1 MHIYIY
7 LQLPYPIEIKKCFK
21 FWKILFVVFL
31 HSINIPWWVILLFL
45 RGARRILSILLGPV
59 WGMGA

>member
-1 MHIYIY
+1 MHIF
-7 LQLPYPIEIKKCFK
+7 LQFPYRIEIKNFFK

-45 RGARRILSILLGPV
+45 RGARRILSILLGPM
-59 WGMGA
+59 WGMGG